1 MRTSLFNTLN
11 EWLNVDNIID
21 KNDAKIAE
29 QIVSDVGNIIK
40 REVSPIDLNLL
51 DEVLWGYDSIQVIK
65 QCSKDLKNI
74 VSIGNSIV
82 EDYILQEESYLFMNE
97 MM

>member
-11 EWLNVDNIID
+11 EWLDVENIID

-29 QIVSDVGNIIK
+29 QIVSDIGTIIK
-40 REVSPIDLNLL
+40 KEVSPIDLNLL
-51 DEVLWGYDSIQVIK
+51 DEVLWGYDSIQVIN
-65 QCSKDLKNI
+65 QCSKDPRNI

-82 EDYILQEESYLFMNE
+82 EDYILQEESYLLMNE